1 MKTLSFSTILVII
14 AATLG
19 LTCFAQVSEERGIW
33 KATPLTYPSVAR
45 LAQVQGDVRLDLEV
59 DRAGS
64 IISVSKIDGPGPL
77 AATAAKEIRE
87 WRYTSSSAE
96 SSHCNLVIHYSLIK
110 PALPSAPVARVA
122 ISTPF
127 DVSVTSNYPLP
138 TGNPETM
145 SPKK

>member
-1 MKTLSFSTILVII
+1 MKPLSFSTNLVLIT
-14 AATLG
+14 ATLG
-19 LTCFAQVSEERGIW
+19 LMCSAQVAQQRGIW
-33 KATPLTYPSVAR
+33 KATPLTYPPIAR

-64 IISVSKIDGPGPL
+64 IISVSKIDGPDPL
-77 AATAAKEIRE
+77 AVTAANEIKE
-87 WRYTSSSAE
+87 WKYTSSAE

-110 PALPSAPVARVA
+110 PALPNAPVARVE

-127 DVSVTSNYPLP
+127 DVSVTSNYPSP